1 MQVEQLQFKIDGMD
15 CAEEVAV
22 LKQELGPIVG
32 GEDRLSFD
40 LLNAKLTISTG
51 AVAVTSEIVLIAVA
65 RTGMQAEVWRDGPKP
80 TDKQSFFQRRGRT
93 LLTAVSG
100 IFTVAGFITHAAPA
114 GSIQQEYSFVAER
127 GYVQP
132 EVYRE
137 YGGILKTH
145 LHRQGFASPEAGTR
159 SMLHN
164 SVVY

>member
-1 MQVEQLQFKIDGMD
+1 MFFFRLACGCSDCQNELLELPARVWAPMWVTHDYLNLSLVSLEIPRFWWRLQGDIW
-15 CAEEVAV
+15 A
-22 LKQELGPIVG
+22 I
-32 GEDRLSFD
+32 
-40 LLNAKLTISTG
+40 ISNYG
-51 AVAVTSEIVLIAVA
+51 KVMI
-65 RTGMQAEVWRDGPKP
+65 AEVWRDGPKP

-145 LHRQGFASPEAGTR
+145 LHSHGFASPEAGTR